1 MGSRQTGSWSVF
13 RGKWISGL
21 APSRKKLYR
30 STNLTWGLPCMKK
43 LLLTVFAG
51 ALSLMILCSCA
62 SRAAQV
68 KQERFHR
75 TGLGA
80 QERAVILLERHVH
93 DNQRKDSEKKEGEL
107 TECLR
112 AAMISDGPL
121 IETITGSDF
130 RSTAFPGLTFDS
142 APRAPEALLD
152 SLKKENVQTRVSA
165 MNIRYLIVVE
175 IRTSARHAAFRAA
188 VLDAKNR
195 VKSGTASSDVT
206 GRVGDTLAI
215 LSGTE
220 REACSGLGK
229 AVYTLITSEE
239 EPAPAKTQ

>member
-1 MGSRQTGSWSVF
+1 
-13 RGKWISGL
+13 
-21 APSRKKLYR
+21 
-30 STNLTWGLPCMKK
+30 MKK

-93 DNQRKDSEKKEGEL
+93 DNQRKDSEEKEGEL

-130 RSTAFPGLTFDS
+130 RSTAFPGLKFDS

-152 SLKKENVQTRVSA
+152 SLKKEDVQTRVSA

-175 IRTSARHAAFRAA
+175 IRTSARHAVFRAA

-195 VKSGTASSDVT
+195 VKSGTVSSDVT

-229 AVYTLITSEE
+229 AVYTFITSEE
-239 EPAPAKTQ
+239 APAPAKTQ